1 MYLVGDIGN
10 TEVKICLVSQK
21 FRITQKVI
29 LKTQLIKKKYIEKKF
44 FSLGLKKHNIK
55 KALFSSVV
63 PKAYKEISIF
73 LKSKKIFCNELKKL
87 NLKNFLKISPNIVQV
102 GSDRIA
108 NAIGMIK
115 KGNNYIIIDFG
126 TATTFDV
133 VNNYKYLGGVIA
145 PGVNLSLKN
154 LIDGASLIP
163 VVNLKKISKV
173 VGKNT
178 ESAVR
183 SGFYWGYAGLIDNM
197 IKLIFKE
204 TKKKYKI
211 ILTGGLSN
219 LFKNSIGYNCILDK
233 DLTIKGLVKVLK
245 KL

>member
-10 TEVKICLVSQK
+10 TEVKICLVNQK
-21 FRITQKVI
+21 FKITQKVI
-29 LKTQLIKKKYIEKKF
+29 LKTPLLKKK
-44 FSLGLKKHNIK
+44 
-55 KALFSSVV
+55 
-63 PKAYKEISIF
+63 YKEISIF
-73 LKSKKIFCNELKKL
+73 LKNKKIFCNELKKI
-87 NLKNFLKISPNIVQV
+87 NLKNFLKISANIKQV
-102 GSDRIA
+102 GSDRLA
-108 NAIGMIK
+108 NAIGMIN
-115 KGNNYIIIDFG
+115 KGKNYIIIDFG

-145 PGVNLSLKN
+145 PGVNLSLNN

-163 VVNLKKISKV
+163 VVNLKRISKV

-178 ESAVR
+178 KSAVR
-183 SGFYWGYAGLIDNM
+183 SGFFWGYAGLIDNL

-204 TKKKYKI
+204 TKKKYQI
-211 ILTGGLSN
+211 ILTGGLAN
-219 LFKNSIGYNCILDK
+219 LFKNSIGHNCILDK

>member
-10 TEVKICLVSQK
+10 TEVKICLVSPK
-21 FRITQKVI
+21 LKITQKVI
-29 LKTQLIKKKYIEKKF
+29 LKTPLIKKKYKEKKI
-44 FSLGLKKHNIK
+44 FSLGLKKYNIK

-63 PKAYKEISIF
+63 PKAYKEISIVF
-73 LKSKKIFCNELKKL
+73 KKKKIFCNELKKL
-87 NLKNFLKISPNIVQV
+87 NLKNFLKVSPNINQV
-102 GSDRIA
+102 GSDRLA
-108 NAIGMIK
+108 NAIGMISK
-115 KGNNYIIIDFG
+115 RKNYIIIDFG

-133 VNNYKYLGGVIA
+133 VNDYKYLGGAIA

-163 VVNLKKISKV
+163 IVNLKKISKV

-183 SGFYWGYAGLIDNM
+183 SGFYWGYAGLINSM

-219 LFKNSIGYNCILDK
+219 LFKNSLAYNCILDK